1 MLSFRCH
8 RSPHTPQKP
17 PSLTLRAFLSP
28 IPKSPSHH
36 IFYHNRSIRCVLAES
51 LQSCLT
57 VCDPMD
63 LARQAPLSMG
73 FSRQEHWSG
82 LPCPPPGDFPDSG
95 IKPRSPALQ
104 VDSLPTE
111 LSGNSLP
118 FLYILLIACA
128 VSCCCRVSHVQLCD
142 PVDLARQ
149 APLSM
154 GFSRQEYW
162 SEQPFPSP
170 GDLPDPGIKP
180 RSPTLQ
186 ADSLPS

>member
-1 MLSFRCH
+1 MGLSELQALCSFPISCAQSQPLLAKEQAMLSFRCH

-73 FSRQEHWSG
+73 S
-82 LPCPPPGDFPDSG
+82 
-95 IKPRSPALQ
+95 
-104 VDSLPTE
+104 
-111 LSGNSLP
+111 
-118 FLYILLIACA
+118 
-128 VSCCCRVSHVQLCD
+128 
-142 PVDLARQ
+142 
-149 APLSM
+149 
-154 GFSRQEYW
+154 SRQEYW
-162 SEQPFPSP
+162 SGCHFLLQ
-170 GDLPDPGIKP
+170 GTLPNPGISSQP
-180 RSPTLQ
+180 R
-186 ADSLPS
+186 D